1 LSSSA
6 APYKRVLLVEP
17 DAAARSALVAA
28 IGSLAFIDPNGR
40 FESVRR
46 RLTAASY
53 DLLVTNI
60 RLQEFNG
67 LHLVY
72 LMKLTGFTTRAI
84 VYDNETDLGLALDA
98 QVAGAFYERGERLP
112 VTLPAYLHS
121 ELPSKDR
128 RHPAVFDRRAY
139 PRGGRRVWDVH
150 ALASAG
156 SL

>member
-17 DAAARSALVAA
+17 DAAARSALIAA
-28 IGSLAFIDPNGR
+28 IGSIALVDPHTR
-40 FESVRR
+40 FESARR
-46 RLTAASY
+46 RLTADAY

-60 RLQEFNG
+60 RLLEFNG

-72 LMKLTGFTTRAI
+72 LMRLSGATARAI
-84 VYDNETDLGLALDA
+84 VHDHDADLGLALDA
-98 QVAGAFYERGERLP
+98 QIAGAFYERGERLP

-121 ELPSKDR
+121 ALPPNDR
-128 RHPAVFDRRAY
+128 RHPAMFDRRAY
-139 PRGGRRVWDVH
+139 PRGGRRVWDLH
-150 ALASAG
+150 SLASVG